1 MNVRFLGLFDF
12 QYDTWTSL
20 VAQTVKHLCTMGES
34 WVRSLGGEDLLE
46 KEMAT
51 HSSTERLHFHSQ
63 DTWRGLTPVAQQLR
77 ICLPCRGHRRHGLI
91 PGWGRSPGEGNGS
104 PLLYSC
110 LENPMDRGAWRVTVQ
125 RVAKPWTRLKRPSTH
140 ACKVL
145 PGIEEGLPP

>member
-20 VAQTVKHLCTMGES
+20 VAQTVKRLCTMGET

-91 PGWGRSPGEGNGS
+91 PGWGRS
-104 PLLYSC
+104 
-110 LENPMDRGAWRVTVQ
+110 LEKGMATHSRVLAWRI
-125 RVAKPWTRLKRPSTH
+125 PWTEE
-140 ACKVL
+140 
-145 PGIEEGLPP
+145 PGGLQSRGLQSLGQD